1 MDEEQRNLTML
12 SRLFKGKQGLISPVN
27 ISLLCVRL
35 LFFYKQ
41 YQGVIL
47 WKILKHASLFFRD
60 HVLFFHKIMFFF
72 SHLLERL
79 AYRLYEN
86 MRREAASIN
95 IQKNLRRHLS
105 RKSYAQVL
113 FSALTLQTGL
123 RAMAARNEFRVRKQA
138 RAAKTVQVIIFH
150 ACIA

>member
-1 MDEEQRNLTML
+1 MLACSLETM
-12 SRLFKGKQGLISPVN
+12 F
-27 ISLLCVRL
+27 
-35 LFFYKQ
+35 
-41 YQGVIL
+41 
-47 WKILKHASLFFRD
+47 
-60 HVLFFHKIMFFF
+60 LFFHKIMFFF

-123 RAMAARNEFRVRKQA
+123 RAMAARNEFRVRKQT